1 MQDNY
6 QPQPQAQLQTHVQK
20 QEQKEVD
27 SLKDEL
33 SRLNIKQLRLFG
45 KDLNGLGLNELRL
58 LEHQLN
64 EGLLAIKDMKVLEYK
79 SSTHDEI
86 VTSASTKV
94 KINPMKARQ
103 PLMEHFLDSIFVSL
117 YDISVF
123 GRDIDTAIA
132 SMIQRVVEQLNEED
146 DSYEKTKSKYIVTV
160 G

>member
-64 EGLLAIKDMKVLEYK
+64 EGLLAIKDMKEEKAVLE
-79 SSTHDEI
+79 SETLRRQ
-86 VTSASTKV
+86 
-94 KINPMKARQ
+94 ARQ
-103 PLMEHFLDSIFVSL
+103 AFIFVS
-117 YDISVF
+117 
-123 GRDIDTAIA
+123 IDLQSITPPF
-132 SMIQRVVEQLNEED
+132 SFPVVTD
-146 DSYEKTKSKYIVTV
+146 
-160 G
+160 